1 MSMTGVA
8 LGRFLGTEVRAHWSW
23 IPVLAIIVVF
33 FGGDLTT
40 GSVGWSSAASW
51 ATAIAIAGLAFL
63 SVLAHE
69 LAHVAVAARY
79 GLKAR
84 VVVIQLLGGPY
95 LMALRPKDPR
105 QELRVA
111 AAGPILSLAVG
122 AACATVAA
130 GLIVG
135 PFDLNAAPEGLQA
148 LWFVSA
154 VMAAFNL
161 FLGLINLVPGYPLDA
176 ARMLHAV
183 AWKRTG
189 TDTAATHAA
198 VRVGRYVGWA
208 FIVGGFGMLL
218 VDDPVS
224 GLGMV
229 LAGWLIMG
237 SSRALEQRA
246 FLQTLVAGIHVRD
259 ALDPS
264 PNRIPPQLTLDVF
277 AAPYLGELL
286 GAAAMVQRGSDLLG
300 LIGTSQIRRV
310 PRRTW
315 PDTRTE
321 QVMVPIDA
329 VPVTSADAELWPAL
343 EELEQ
348 SGLDALVVPRDEG
361 DDEGDPALF
370 SRRSAALLVHERAV
384 AERRRLAAGGSKPGR
399 GGFFGR
405 R

>member
-1 MSMTGVA
+1 MNMAGVA
-8 LGRFLGTEVRAHWSW
+8 LGRFMGTEVRAHWSW

-40 GSVGWSSAASW
+40 GSVGWSSTASW
-51 ATAIAIAGLAFL
+51 VTAIAIAALAFL

-69 LAHVAVAARY
+69 LAHVAMAARY

-95 LMALRPKDPR
+95 LMALRPPEPR

-111 AAGPILSLAVG
+111 AAGPVLSLVVG
-122 AACATVAA
+122 AASASLAIGLVA
-130 GLIVG
+130 G
-135 PFDLNAAPEGLQA
+135 PVDLNAAPEGIQA
-148 LWFVSA
+148 LWFVAA

-161 FLGLINLVPGYPLDA
+161 FLGLINLVPGYPLDG

-189 TDTAATHAA
+189 ADTAATHAA

-208 FIVGGFGMLL
+208 FMLGGLAMLL
-218 VDDPVS
+218 VDDPIS
-224 GLGMV
+224 GLGMI

-237 SSRALEQRA
+237 SSRTLEQRA

-259 ALDPS
+259 ALDS
-264 PNRIPPQLTLDVF
+264 APNRIPPQLTLDVF
-277 AAPYLGELL
+277 AGPYLGELL
-286 GAAAMVQRGSDLLG
+286 GAAALVQRGSDLLG
-300 LIGTSQIRRV
+300 LIGTSQIRRI

-315 PDTRTE
+315 AETRTE
-321 QVMVPIDA
+321 QVMVPIDS
-329 VPVTSADAELWPAL
+329 VPVASADSELWPAL
-343 EELEQ
+343 EALEQ
-348 SGLDALVVPRDEG
+348 SGLDALVVPTDAGEG
-361 DDEGDPALF
+361 EAELALF

-384 AERRRLAAGGSKPGR
+384 EEKRRLAARGSKPGR
-399 GGFFGR
+399 GGFLGR
-405 R
+405 H